1 MTSRG
6 PILHVA
12 PFLWSGA
19 GGVITRLCE
28 AQRSRR
34 PVVIVTTSRSGGLRD
49 WPDYRRR
56 LRRAGVEHRTVD
68 VFHRDAGTFWAGSE
82 AFARLLD
89 EVRPSVVHAHAGVPT
104 CSAVVARD
112 RSGVAAPIIAQMYSW
127 GPERPAWMD
136 QQDLWGFSRAD
147 RVVCS
152 ARAYHD
158 VLVEGGVPRA
168 KTTYLPWGLP
178 LEELPFRAGRPT
190 PRRHLVSAAR
200 RPAIGFVGRIE
211 PRKGQL
217 LLVEALPRIRARVPG
232 ATLELVGPPGDT
244 AYEAELRRRVS
255 ALGLDDAVTLPGR
268 VRRVFDRLRTWDIF
282 VSVSSDEGQ
291 GLAVLE
297 ALAAG
302 VPVVARVV
310 PGVEDFLRPAANC
323 HPISGPTPRHIADA
337 VVDALA
343 DPVRLVRFAVAG
355 RRLVERRYDW
365 AQTVASM
372 ERVYRLP

>member
-34 PVVIVTTSRSGGLRD
+34 PVVIVTTSRSGGMRD
-49 WPDYRRR
+49 WPDDRRG

-178 LEELPFRAGRPT
+178 LEELPFRGEGAP
-190 PRRHLVSAAR
+190 PRRHPVSANR
-200 RPAIGFVGRIE
+200 GPAIGFVGRLE

-217 LLVEALPRIRARVPG
+217 AVVEAMRAVRRRTPA
-232 ATLELVGPPGDT
+232 ATLELVGPEGDVT
-244 AYEAELRRRVS
+244 YAADLRARIDD
-255 ALGLDDAVTLPGR
+255 LGLASAVTLRGN
-268 VRRVFDRLRTWDIF
+268 VRHVPSVVANWDLF
-282 VSVSSDEGQ
+282 VSASSDEGQ
-291 GLAVLE
+291 GMAVLE
-297 ALAAG
+297 ACALG
-302 VPVVARVV
+302 VPVLARIV
-310 PGVEDFLRPAANC
+310 PGLEDFLRPGTNC
-323 HPISGPTPRHIADA
+323 LAIEGVSSRAIARGIADA
-337 VVDALA
+337 LD
-343 DPVRLVRFAVAG
+343 DPRRLVRLRRAA
-355 RRLVERRYDW
+355 RRLVERRYAW
-365 AQTVASM
+365 SSTVEAF
-372 ERVYRLP
+372 ERLYAAL